1 MRTILFALMI
11 LTGLML
17 PSKGFCEVPTPQE
30 IAEMRRAAAQGHAK
44 SQYNLGVMYDN
55 GKGVRQD
62 YTEAMKW
69 YKLAAAQGDALAQ
82 YNLGGMY
89 DRGIGVKQDK
99 RQAKEWFGKACD
111 NGYQEGCDE
120 YRNLNEEEY

>member
-1 MRTILFALMI
+1 MRTILFALAI

-17 PSKGFCEVPTPQE
+17 SSCTTPTDQNIDVLRKSAEKGDKE
-30 IAEMRRAAAQGHAK
+30 A
-44 SQYNLGVMYDN
+44 QYNLGVMYDN

-99 RQAKEWFGKACD
+99 RQAKEWFGNACD
-111 NGYQEGCDE
+111 NGFQAGCDA
-120 YRNLNEEEY
+120 YRKLNEEGY